1 MEDFPLYLELF
12 TQFLLR
18 QNISGEVSLPSL
30 MSTFTR
36 RDRLAIFAEIL
47 ETTGGSRDGENKTK
61 IMRSVHLSYPQ
72 VKRYLNLLL
81 INGLLHR
88 DSDDRYK
95 PTKKGLEFI
104 RTLKSHNPDL
114 K

>member
-1 MEDFPLYLELF
+1 M
-12 TQFLLR
+12 
-18 QNISGEVSLPSL
+18 

-36 RDRLAIFAEIL
+36 RDRLTIFAEIL
-47 ETTGGSRDGENKTK
+47 KTTEGSSNGENKTN

-72 VKRYLNLLL
+72 AIRYLNLLL
-81 INGLLHR
+81 INDLLRR

-95 PTKKGLEFI
+95 PTKKGLDFI
-104 RTLKSHNPDL
+104 RTLKSHNLDS